1 VYWLLRSKGLVGS
14 KSEFYLEMDLTDLQ
28 VCTGFLSEEEWK
40 FATKPSDKI
49 EIKPMDFTKR

>member
-1 VYWLLRSKGLVGS
+1 MLRSKGLVGS
-14 KSEFYLEMDLTDLQ
+14 KGEFYLEMDLMDLQ

>member
-1 VYWLLRSKGLVGS
+1 MGS
-14 KSEFYLEMDLTDLQ
+14 KFDFFYGMDLLDLQ
-28 VCTGFLSEEEWK
+28 VCTGFLSEDEWK